1 MNIDLS
7 AIRRVFPEWPSELDI
22 AKCESNWASMA
33 QNFFCAASVLQEE
46 FVTVRERMH
55 SGEQLIMSEDILN
68 RTHLSQP
75 ALFCISFALELAAK
89 AATIR
94 KIQGKGIEHE
104 QRLPFAGH
112 CLFKICEQLPDLNL
126 SKDEWALISE
136 AELMVVNGKYP
147 SDIKPRDDRTTQSSP
162 DLRHFM
168 SRAVPL
174 YLRLVALACDAQPG
188 SQLDA
193 SR

>member
-1 MNIDLS
+1 MTVDLA
-7 AIRRVFPEWPSELDI
+7 AIRRVFPDWPSELDI
-22 AKCESNWASMA
+22 AKCEGNWASMA

-55 SGEQLIMSEDILN
+55 SREQLILSEDILK
-68 RTHLSQP
+68 RIHLSQP
-75 ALFCISFALELAAK
+75 AVFCISFALELAAK

-112 CLFKICEQLPDLNL
+112 CLFNLCEQLPELNL
-126 SKDEWALISE
+126 SKDEWALIAE
-136 AELMVVNGKYP
+136 AEQMVVNGKYP
-147 SDIKPRDDRTTQSSP
+147 SDIRPRDDRTIPPAP

-168 SRAVPL
+168 DRAVPI

-188 SQLDA
+188 SQQDA
-193 SR
+193 AR